1 MSTRERDF
9 RPPRHRSFDDDRYE
23 TPTDDF
29 GFEPRPSA
37 STSSGPA
44 VRAVVKW
51 YKPEKGFGFVA
62 LSDGSGDAFLHASVL
77 ERYGARSVPPGA
89 ALEVRAGPGPKGPQV
104 TEVLNVDAS
113 TALQE
118 HPGFARPERPV
129 FSRTA
134 RAPVEELGTVKWYS
148 AIKGFGFIA
157 PDQGQTS
164 KALNPMQCCKLSLE
178 EYDYR

>member
-9 RPPRHRSFDDDRYE
+9 RPPRHRSFDDDHYE
-23 TPTDDF
+23 APTSDF
-29 GFEPRPSA
+29 EFEPRPSA
-37 STSSGPA
+37 PTSSGPP

-77 ERYGARSVPPGA
+77 ERYGAHGVLPGA

-104 TEVLNVDAS
+104 REVLNVDAS

-118 HPGFARPERPV
+118 QPRFARPERPAFLQV
-129 FSRTA
+129 DRT
-134 RAPVEELGTVKWYS
+134 
-148 AIKGFGFIA
+148 
-157 PDQGQTS
+157 
-164 KALNPMQCCKLSLE
+164 
-178 EYDYR
+178 